1 MPDTILGDP
10 SPGKLSDPCGND
22 PNFGKPQFL
31 RCEYLA
37 LRDEI
42 REAKSRIFKLAVLGI
57 IGVPSVYA
65 IATDR
70 NFSILVVSLP
80 PIVCAVIF
88 LYLSESL
95 TVMRAG
101 AYIKGEIEPNIR
113 DEKGNVFVGWEH
125 WLENASNRRSVDKLV
140 GWFFY
145 ALYGLYY
152 GVTSYLALVL
162 AKVRWPAHG
171 YPLLIIV
178 YSAGALVFLIFVLR
192 FSRYTFSTKHLATG
206 RKDKGKEPLL
216 NRIWKRRQSRQL
228 DELRPPPAG

>member
-1 MPDTILGDP
+1 MPDSILGD
-10 SPGKLSDPCGND
+10 SSTSRLSDPCGND
-22 PNFGKPQFL
+22 PSFGKPQFL

-37 LRDEI
+37 LREEI
-42 REAKSRIFKLAVLGI
+42 KEAKSRIFKLAVLGI

-80 PIVCAVIF
+80 PIVCAVVF

-101 AYIKGEIEPNIR
+101 AYIKEAIEPNIK
-113 DEKGNVFVGWEH
+113 DEKGDVFVGWEH
-125 WLENASNRRSVDKLV
+125 WLENTPGRRSVDKLV

-152 GVTSYLALVL
+152 GVTSYLALEL
-162 AKVRWPAHG
+162 AKTRWPTHG
-171 YPLLIIV
+171 YPLLVIV
-178 YSAGALVFLIFVLR
+178 YSAGAIVFLTFILQ
-192 FSRYTFSTKHLATG
+192 FSRYTFSTKYVSTG
-206 RKDKGKEPLL
+206 RPDEEKQTWLK
-216 NRIWKRRQSRQL
+216 RIWKRRQSRQL
-228 DELRPPPAG
+228 E

>member
-1 MPDTILGDP
+1 MPDTIFGD
-10 SPGKLSDPCGND
+10 SSTGKLSDPCGDD
-22 PNFGKPQFL
+22 PSFGKAQFL

-37 LRDEI
+37 LREEI
-42 REAKSRIFKLAVLGI
+42 KDAKSRIFKLAVLGI

-101 AYIKGEIEPNIR
+101 AYIKGEIEPNIK
-113 DEKGNVFVGWEH
+113 DENGNVFVGWEH
-125 WLENASNRRSVDKLV
+125 WLENASNRRAVDKLV

-152 GVTSYLALVL
+152 GVTSYLALEL
-162 AKVRWPAHG
+162 AKTRWPARG

-178 YSAGALVFLIFVLR
+178 YFAGAIIFLILILR
-192 FSRYTFSTKHLATG
+192 FFRYTFSTKSLSTS
-206 RKDKGKEPLL
+206 RSNEEKETRLVK
-216 NRIWKRRQSRQL
+216 IWKRRRNRQL
-228 DELRPPPAG
+228 DGL

>member
-1 MPDTILGDP
+1 MPDTMLDNP
-10 SPGKLSDPCGND
+10 STGRLSDPCGND

-37 LRDEI
+37 LREEI
-42 REAKSRIFKLAVLGI
+42 KEAKSRIFKLAVLGI

-65 IATDR
+65 IASDR

-80 PIVCAVIF
+80 PIVCAVMF

-101 AYIKGEIEPNIR
+101 AYIKEKIEPSIR

-125 WLENASNRRSVDKLV
+125 WLENASGRRAVDQLV
-140 GWFFY
+140 GCFFY

-152 GVTSYLALVL
+152 GVTSCLALEL
-162 AKVRWPAHG
+162 AKQRWPARG

-178 YSAGALVFLIFVLR
+178 YLAGAVIFLIFVVR
-192 FSRYTFSTKHLATG
+192 FFRYTFSTRHLSTKYQDEDG
-206 RKDKGKEPLL
+206 
-216 NRIWKRRQSRQL
+216 SRVYGSGDQVGTL
-228 DELRPPPAG
+228 GHS